1 MQSHRFFVALGAG
14 TLLAT
19 ASCGGGKSTGP
30 NNETL
35 DVQISTDLANNA
47 AQAVVTDYTDLS
59 GGDGVGGAYA
69 VVLRPLG
76 VAYSVSTLAAST
88 SCTQSGVNGDLR
100 YYCPADTVIFAGSSQ
115 TDTVVRERNY
125 EFFAAG
131 AAQASFTTSTDSI
144 NFGGTNGVPIYLAL
158 HSSQST
164 AVSHRV
170 RRYAVTDENPS
181 FASDTVRTW
190 NGTTAA
196 ADTGSYSAS
205 PYNVSFTGTATD
217 ALVNVVYL
225 HPASRYPYPIT
236 GRFQR
241 TAHWVY
247 SYTGASSGSG
257 SVNRTVI
264 VTFDG
269 TKNPTVQVTGGT
281 TLTCKV
287 DLTNSNVSNC
297 H

>member
-1 MQSHRFFVALGAG
+1 
-14 TLLAT
+14 
-19 ASCGGGKSTGP
+19 
-30 NNETL
+30 
-35 DVQISTDLANNA
+35 
-47 AQAVVTDYTDLS
+47 
-59 GGDGVGGAYA
+59 VGGAYA